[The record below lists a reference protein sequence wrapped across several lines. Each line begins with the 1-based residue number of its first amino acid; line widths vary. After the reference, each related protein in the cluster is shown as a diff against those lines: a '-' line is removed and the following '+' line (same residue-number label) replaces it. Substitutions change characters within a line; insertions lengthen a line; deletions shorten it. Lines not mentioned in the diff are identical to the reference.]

1 MKSKIIFY
9 EKDYSK
15 LDEIIYNNE
24 DEKTK
29 WKSTYKL
36 SLPHGLSGKVII
48 EANTINQI
56 DKELIRIITENK
68 IDSKHIVGLH
78 TDMNWY

>member
-9 EKDYSK
+9 KKDYSK
-15 LDEIIYNNE
+15 LDEIIYKDEN
-24 DEKTK
+24 EKTH

-36 SLPHGLSGKVII
+36 SLPHGLSGKIVI
-48 EANTINQI
+48 EANTINEI
-56 DKELIRIITENK
+56 DKELIRITTINN
-68 IDSKHIVGLH
+68 IDRKHIVGLH